1 MEILKEIT
9 PIKGIAL
16 ALGFFDGIHI
26 GHKKIFSALMDF
38 AKKNHTKTGV
48 ITFSKN
54 PNDYFSKNPT
64 LSIQNLK
71 NKEKILK
78 SLGVDYLFELD
89 FEKYKDMEASDYLKN
104 VLVKNFEP
112 SIIIVGYNHTFG
124 KNKLGTAEYLK
135 ENQERYKYKCLII
148 PEYKYDNTLE
158 VSSSFIRKNII
169 TGNFEL
175 VYKLLDNRY
184 FSVENVVVT
193 GDKVARTFGYPTA
206 NLNWEDNI
214 IKPFYGVYFG
224 FSEVNGS
231 MIPSLIS
238 WGNKPT
244 LSNGK
249 NEILEAYLYNYNGN
263 LYGKKIKV
271 HFAKKLRNEQKFSGI
286 KALEAQIK
294 RDYLDFEQWIKTL

>member
-1 MEILKEIT
+1 MEILKEIV

-26 GHKKIFSALMDF
+26 GHKKIFSALLDF
-38 AKKNHTKTGV
+38 AKKNNTKTGV

-71 NKEKILK
+71 NKERILEN
-78 SLGVDYLFELD
+78 LGIDYLFELD
-89 FEKYKDMEASDYLKN
+89 FEKYKDMEACDYLKN
-104 VLVKNFEP
+104 ILVKNFEP
-112 SIIIVGYNHTFG
+112 SIIIAGYNHTFG
-124 KNKLGTAEYLK
+124 KNRFGRAKYLE
-135 ENQERYKYKCLII
+135 ENQEKYNYKCLII
-148 PEYKYDNTLE
+148 PEYKYNNTLE

-169 TGNFEL
+169 LGNFEL

-184 FSVENVVVT
+184 FSVENVVIA
-193 GDKVARTFGYPTA
+193 GDKIAQTFGYPTA
-206 NLNWEDNI
+206 NLNWENNL

-224 FSEVNGS
+224 FGEVEGS
-231 MIPSLIS
+231 IIPSLIS

-244 LSNGK
+244 LSSGK
-249 NEILEAYLYNYNGN
+249 NEILEAHLYNYNDY

-271 HFAKKLRNEQKFSGI
+271 YFAKKLRNEQKFSDI
-286 KALEAQIK
+286 NSLETQIK